1 MEVVTPVALNVDREV
16 RPSAGSD
23 AFLWPGYLLAVAI
36 TSITIGLIWDISWHT
51 TIGRD
56 TFWTPAHMAIY
67 LGASMGGF
75 VGGWL
80 AIKYTFLLGPERE
93 GVTVCIFGARAPL
106 GAWVAIWGAIAMIT
120 SGPFD
125 DWWHNAY
132 GLDVKIVSPPHAVL
146 GLGMFGISIGAL
158 LLVLSRQNQRQ
169 DNSGSGLF
177 VYVGGVFLVLGAV
190 FITETTL
197 PNHQHGRLFYL
208 ACSLVFPMRLVAM
221 SRAGKC
227 SWPATRVALVYMLV
241 QCLMMWILPLFPAQP
256 MLAPI
261 YNPVTHM
268 VPPAF
273 PLLLIFP
280 AIVIDL
286 VLGKVRSRGG
296 WLKTLALALGLGGL
310 FLVILLAVQWY
321 CAEFLLSPSADNWF
335 FGGNR
340 YWTYGSRPGPYR
352 QEFWR
357 LDKLNLNSEY
367 LRFSGLLLCWGVA
380 SLSAWIGLIWGD
392 WMRKVR
398 R

>member
-1 MEVVTPVALNVDREV
+1 M
-16 RPSAGSD
+16 S
-23 AFLWPGYLLAVAI
+23 
-36 TSITIGLIWDISWHT
+36 
-51 TIGRD
+51 
-56 TFWTPAHMAIY
+56 
-67 LGASMGGF
+67 
-75 VGGWL
+75 
-80 AIKYTFLLGPERE
+80 
-93 GVTVCIFGARAPL
+93 IFGARAPL

-158 LLVLSRQNQRQ
+158 LLVLSRQNQGQ
-169 DNSGSGLF
+169 DKSGSGLF
-177 VYVGGVFLVLGAV
+177 VYVGGVFLVLAAV

-286 VLGKVRSRGG
+286 LLGKVRSRGG

-310 FLVILLAVQWY
+310 FLVILLGVQWY
-321 CAEFLLSPSADNWF
+321 FAEFLLSPSADNWF

-357 LDKLNLNSEY
+357 LNKLNPNSEY

>member
-1 MEVVTPVALNVDREV
+1 MDAVSPIAADFNTKV
-16 RPSAGSD
+16 RPWAGFD
-23 AFLWPGYLLAVAI
+23 EFLWTGYLLAFAI
-36 TSITIGLIWDISWHT
+36 TSITVGLIWDISWHMS
-51 TIGRD
+51 IGRD

-67 LGASMGGF
+67 LGGAMGGF

-80 AIKYTFLLGPERE
+80 TIKYTFLLGPERE
-93 GVTVCIFGARAPL
+93 GASVSILGARAPL

-132 GLDVKIVSPPHAVL
+132 GLDVKIISPPHAVL
-146 GLGMFGISIGAL
+146 GLGMFGISVGAL

-169 DNSGSGLF
+169 DTSGSGLF

-190 FITETTL
+190 FITETTF

-208 ACSLVFPMRLVAM
+208 ACSMVFPMRLVAM
-221 SRAGKC
+221 GRAGKC
-227 SWPATRVALVYMLV
+227 SWPATRVALVYMLID
-241 QCLMMWILPLFPAQP
+241 CLMMWILPLFKAQP

-273 PLLLIFP
+273 PLLVVVP

-286 VLGKVRSRGG
+286 VLSKVVDRGG
-296 WLKTLALALGLGGL
+296 WLKTLGLALLLGGL
-310 FLVILLAVQWY
+310 FLGILMAVQWY
-321 CAEFLLSPSADNWF
+321 FAKFLLSPAADNWF

-340 YWTYGSRPGPYR
+340 YWPYSSRPGIYR

-357 LDKLNLNSEY
+357 VEKSNMNSDY
-367 LRFSGLLLCWGVA
+367 LRFSGVLLCWGVA
-380 SLSAWIGLIWGD
+380 SVSAWLGLVWGD

>member
-1 MEVVTPVALNVDREV
+1 
-16 RPSAGSD
+16 
-23 AFLWPGYLLAVAI
+23 
-36 TSITIGLIWDISWHT
+36 
-51 TIGRD
+51 
-56 TFWTPAHMAIY
+56 
-67 LGASMGGF
+67 
-75 VGGWL
+75 
-80 AIKYTFLLGPERE
+80 
-93 GVTVCIFGARAPL
+93 
-106 GAWVAIWGAIAMIT
+106 
-120 SGPFD
+120 
-125 DWWHNAY
+125 
-132 GLDVKIVSPPHAVL
+132 
-146 GLGMFGISIGAL
+146 
-158 LLVLSRQNQRQ
+158 
-169 DNSGSGLF
+169 
-177 VYVGGVFLVLGAV
+177 
-190 FITETTL
+190 
-197 PNHQHGRLFYL
+197 
-208 ACSLVFPMRLVAM
+208 
-221 SRAGKC
+221 
-227 SWPATRVALVYMLV
+227 
-241 QCLMMWILPLFPAQP
+241 MMWILPLFPAQP

-310 FLVILLAVQWY
+310 FLVILLGVQWY
-321 CAEFLLSPSADNWF
+321 FAEFLLSPSADNWF

-357 LDKLNLNSEY
+357 LNKLNPNSEY

>member
-1 MEVVTPVALNVDREV
+1 MEVVTPVRPNVDREV
-16 RPSAGSD
+16 RPWAGLD

-67 LGASMGGF
+67 LGGSMGGF

-93 GVTVCIFGARAPL
+93 GVSVSIFGARAPL

-169 DNSGSGLF
+169 DKSGSGLF
-177 VYVGGVFLVLGAV
+177 VYVGGVFLVLAAV

-197 PNHQHGRLFYL
+197 PNHQHGSLFYL

-310 FLVILLAVQWY
+310 FLVILLGVQWY
-321 CAEFLLSPSADNWF
+321 FAEFLLSPSADNWF

-357 LDKLNLNSEY
+357 LNKLNPNSEY